1 MRPLHRLL
9 AVSLLSLPLIA
20 AGALPAFA
28 GDRDN
33 GNHYGQEKNGPRG
46 NDNHYG
52 QGQNGATAGAPEID
66 PGLLGAVVTLVAGGL
81 LILRERRRG

>member
-33 GNHYGQEKNGPRG
+33 GNHYGQGQNGPRDNG
-46 NDNHYG
+46 NHYG
-52 QGQNGATAGAPEID
+52 QGQNGPTRGVPEID
-66 PGLLGAVVTLVAGGL
+66 PGLLGGVLTLVAGGL